1 MKIYII
7 TSGSYSDYSIDAVF
21 MSAKKAKAYLDH
33 QNTLSSGLDCS
44 IEEYETY
51 DDEPLPELVTQYSA
65 SMEFYINFYRTMIPY
80 VVDPTTQLV
89 TTFPEDDSKVKTMLR
104 ETKTYQFDSEVEA
117 RAYTVE
123 KSSVIDR
130 NLDWEYLKKYLFDRF
145 NPEALNKPDNIRVNT
160 GTREH
165 ITAYSTKSQEVAN
178 KIVQDRIPQVIQ
190 LLEELGFKPK

>member
-145 NPEALNKPDNIRVNT
+145 NPEALDKPDNIRVNT
-160 GTREH
+160 DTREH